1 MLSVWRHSD
10 AICAYNWNLWEIYS
24 PRRGRRLYCHMS
36 QKWPKYLY
44 WFKGVKI
51 IWIDWWECCLSGSEA
66 IPVYSICCNVQYREE
81 QMGDPNPFFDLFY
94 LHRPFKRQCYK
105 IKGRLLIYL
114 GMHNAY
120 FWLNLKIRSAKI
132 GRHIR
137 LKRIGT
143 TKKTMRKMTGTRGP
157 KKKTKWTSLSLK
169 WTALPQASLEIKF
182 FRLNREGTTHLL
194 TEIQSKWLLK
204 EESRKSRTPWEYQTI
219 WRAPFF

>member
-66 IPVYSICCNVQYREE
+66 IPVYSICCNVKYREE

-105 IKGRLLIYL
+105 IFITFCYDKKNSIWAQYEQAETLSRI
-114 GMHNAY
+114 
-120 FWLNLKIRSAKI
+120 FFSFREDIREK
-132 GRHIR
+132 HV
-137 LKRIGT
+137 LV
-143 TKKTMRKMTGTRGP
+143 
-157 KKKTKWTSLSLK
+157 LSL
-169 WTALPQASLEIKF
+169 TM
-182 FRLNREGTTHLL
+182 
-194 TEIQSKWLLK
+194 LK
-204 EESRKSRTPWEYQTI
+204 QCQPSQQPSRHRVSVVNDYSDTC
-219 WRAPFF
+219 